1 MYIICAFVI
10 EQVLFVGEGAI
21 DQGGPKREFFRL
33 LAVAVSQTYFIGRDE
48 CKPRFFTNNILA
60 VQVLKKKH

>member
-10 EQVLFVGEGAI
+10 EQVLFVEGAI

-33 LAVAVSQTYFIGRDE
+33 LAVVVSQTYFIGRDE
-48 CKPRFFTNNILA
+48 CKPQFFTNNILA
-60 VQVLKKKH
+60 VQV